1 MRRQTLFVAT
11 IVGFFLVSAN
21 GQAAEEPLVLC
32 IVAAGGEVGTCVPTA
47 NLPEEKRKLGPI
59 AGPDGQRAGEIVP
72 GTLDLVADAEKN
84 LPASRA
90 RCVEESGNEASCD
103 GIFSRAAADIGAARQ
118 VLESASR

>member
-11 IVGFFLVSAN
+11 LVGFFLVSAS

-32 IVAAGGEVGTCVPTA
+32 IVAPSGEVGTCVPTA
-47 NLPEEKRKLGPI
+47 NLPEEKRTLGPI

-84 LPASRA
+84 LPLSRA
-90 RCVEESGNEASCD
+90 RCVEESGDEAGCD

-118 VLESASR
+118 VLESSSR